1 MKILVVDDIYENRL
15 LLDKLLS
22 RMQHEVILVENG
34 EQAVHALASV
44 NPDLILMDIM
54 MPVMDGLEAI
64 KAIRERTL
72 DKWVPIFV
80 LSALADDQ
88 NVLDGL
94 QAGADDYLQKPFSR
108 AVLAAKLGSVQRV
121 IDMQNLIIADTQLL
135 KAYRDENEAEQQFLQ
150 SIFERLIKQSDLKDD
165 HLQFWLLPAK
175 RFSGDLICA
184 RRVSKQQIYFMLADS
199 TGHGL
204 AAALPTVIV
213 NQAFQ
218 AMTKKGLAVPIIV
231 REINRLVHSQ
241 MPTGRFVALVLG
253 MIDAEKKSVELW
265 NGGLPDVYALD
276 GDGKPVHTFRS
287 SHPSAGILDN
297 RQFDDTCEIWHWREP
312 CELFMYSDGLTDTL
326 GPDGGLFGQ
335 ERVLQILRT
344 APPGAEVAA
353 IQQALEAHMLNR
365 EAQDDISCMA
375 IRCR

>member
-1 MKILVVDDIYENRL
+1 MKILVVDDFYENRL

-22 RMQHEVILVENG
+22 KMQHEVILVENG
-34 EQAVHALASV
+34 EQAVKSLASV

-64 KAIRERTL
+64 KAIRQLTQ

-94 QAGADDYLQKPFSR
+94 QAGADDYLQKPFNR
-108 AVLAAKLGSVQRV
+108 AILAAKLGSVQRV

-175 RFSGDLICA
+175 LFSGDLICA

-253 MIDAEKKSVELW
+253 MIDGEKKSVELW
-265 NGGLPDVYALD
+265 NGGLPDVYVLD
-276 GDGKPVHTFRS
+276 GEGNPAHTFRS
-287 SHPSAGILDN
+287 SHPSAGVLDN
-297 RQFDDTCEIWHWREP
+297 RQFDDTCEIWHWREA
-312 CELFMYSDGLTDTL
+312 CELFMYSDGLTDAQD
-326 GPDGGLFGQ
+326 PDGDLFGQ

>member
-22 RMQHEVILVENG
+22 RMQHEVISVENG
-34 EQAVHALASV
+34 EQAVESLGSV

-64 KAIRERTL
+64 KTIRALPR
-72 DKWVPIFV
+72 DKWIPIFV

-94 QAGADDYLQKPFSR
+94 QAGADDYLQKPFNR
-108 AVLAAKLGSVQRV
+108 AILAAKLSSVQRA
-121 IDMQNLIIADTQLL
+121 IDMQNLIIADAQQL
-135 KAYRDENEAEQQFLQ
+135 KVYRDENEAEQRFLQ
-150 SIFERLIKQSDLKDD
+150 SIFDKLIKQSDLKDD

-184 RRVSKQQIYFMLADS
+184 RRVSSQQIYFMLADS

-218 AMTKKGLAVPIIV
+218 AMTKKGLAVSIIV
-231 REINRLVHSQ
+231 REINRLLHCQ

-253 MIDAEKKSVELW
+253 MIDGEKKSIELW
-265 NGGLPDVYALD
+265 NGGLPDVFALD
-276 GDGKPVHTFRS
+276 SRGNPAHAFRS
-287 SHPSAGILDN
+287 THPSAGILDN
-297 RQFDDTCEIWHWREP
+297 REFDDSCEIWHWRDS
-312 CELFMYSDGLTDTL
+312 CELFMYSDGLTDAQA
-326 GPDGGLFGQ
+326 PDGQLFGQ
-335 ERVLQILRT
+335 ERVQQTLRQ
-344 APPGAEVAA
+344 APSGAEVAA
-353 IQQALEAHMLNR
+353 IQQALAVHMAHR
-365 EAQDDISCMA
+365 ETQDDISCMA
-375 IRCR
+375 IHCR

>member
-72 DKWVPIFV
+72 EKWVPIFV

-276 GDGKPVHTFRS
+276 GDGKPAHTFRS

-297 RQFDDTCEIWHWREP
+297 RQFDDTCEIWHWREA

>member
-253 MIDAEKKSVELW
+253 MIDAEKKTVELW

-297 RQFDDTCEIWHWREP
+297 RQFDDTCEIWHWREA

-335 ERVLQILRT
+335 ERVLQILKT

>member
-34 EQAVHALASV
+34 EQAVQALASV

-297 RQFDDTCEIWHWREP
+297 RQFDDTCEIWHWREA

>member
-22 RMQHEVILVENG
+22 RMQHEVISVENG
-34 EQAVHALASV
+34 EQAVQALTSV

-64 KAIRERTL
+64 KAIRGLTQ

-108 AVLAAKLGSVQRV
+108 AILAAKLGSVQRV

-184 RRVSKQQIYFMLADS
+184 RRVSAQQIYFMLADS

-218 AMTKKGLAVPIIV
+218 AMTKKGLAVSIIV
-231 REINRLVHSQ
+231 REINRLLYSQ
-241 MPTGRFVALVLG
+241 MPPGRFVALALG
-253 MIDAEKKSVELW
+253 MIDSEKKSVELW
-265 NGGLPDVYALD
+265 NGGLPDVFALD
-276 GDGKPVHTFRS
+276 GEGNPAHAFRS
-287 SHPSAGILDN
+287 THPSAGILDN
-297 RQFDDTCEIWHWREP
+297 RQFDDTCEIWHWREA
-312 CELFMYSDGLTDTL
+312 CELFMYSDGLTDAQD
-326 GPDGGLFGQ
+326 PDGGLFGQ

-344 APPGAEVAA
+344 APPGAEVTA
-353 IQQALEAHMLNR
+353 IQRALEAHMLNR

>member
-297 RQFDDTCEIWHWREP
+297 RQFDDTCEIWHWREA

-326 GPDGGLFGQ
+326 DPDGALFGQ

>member
-297 RQFDDTCEIWHWREP
+297 RQFDDTCEIWHWREA

-335 ERVLQILRT
+335 ERVLQILKT

>member
-184 RRVSKQQIYFMLADS
+184 RRISKQQIYFMLADS

-231 REINRLVHSQ
+231 REINRLLYSQ

-297 RQFDDTCEIWHWREP
+297 RQFDDTCEIWHWREA

>member
-175 RFSGDLICA
+175 RFSGDLLCA

-297 RQFDDTCEIWHWREP
+297 RQFDDTCEIWHWREA

-335 ERVLQILRT
+335 ERVLEILRT

>member
-22 RMQHEVILVENG
+22 RMQHEVFLVENG
-34 EQAVHALASV
+34 EQAVESLDSV

-64 KAIRERTL
+64 KAIRELTL

-94 QAGADDYLQKPFSR
+94 QAGADDYLHKPFNR
-108 AVLAAKLGSVQRV
+108 AILAAKLSSVQRV

-150 SIFERLIKQSDLKDD
+150 SIFEKLIKQSDLKDD
-165 HLQFWLLPAK
+165 HLQFWLQPAK

-184 RRVSKQQIYFMLADS
+184 RRVSNQQIYFMLADS

-204 AAALPTVIV
+204 AAAVPTVIV

-231 REINRLVHSQ
+231 REINRLLYSQ
-241 MPTGRFVALVLG
+241 MPAGRFVALALG
-253 MIDAEKKSVELW
+253 MIDGEKNSVELW

-276 GDGKPVHTFRS
+276 SLGNPVHLFRS
-287 SHPSAGILDN
+287 LHPSAGILDN
-297 RQFDDTCEIWHWREP
+297 QEFDDTCEIWHWREA
-312 CELFMYSDGLTDTL
+312 CELFMYSDGLTDAQD
-326 GPDGGLFGQ
+326 PDGLLFGQ
-335 ERVLQILRT
+335 ERVQQTLRAASSGT
-344 APPGAEVAA
+344 EVATM
-353 IQQALEAHMLNR
+353 QQAIEAHMANR
-365 EAQDDISCMA
+365 ETQDDISCMA

>member
-1 MKILVVDDIYENRL
+1 MKILVVDDMSENRL

-22 RMQHEVILVENG
+22 RMQHEVVSVENG
-34 EQAVHALASV
+34 AQAVALLDSV

-64 KAIRERTL
+64 KAIRALSR
-72 DKWVPIFV
+72 DKWLPIFV

-94 QAGADDYLQKPFSR
+94 QAGADDYLQKPFNR
-108 AVLAAKLGSVQRV
+108 AILAAKLSSVQRA
-121 IDMQNLIIADTQLL
+121 IDMQNVIIADAQQL
-135 KAYRDENEAEQQFLQ
+135 KAYRDDNEEEQRFLQ

-184 RRVSKQQIYFMLADS
+184 RRISRQQIYFMLADS

-231 REINRLVHSQ
+231 REINRLLHSQ
-241 MPTGRFVALVLG
+241 MPPGRFVALVLG
-253 MIDAEKKSVELW
+253 MVDGEKKSVELW
-265 NGGLPDVYALD
+265 NGGLPDVFALD
-276 GDGKPVHTFRS
+276 SQGNPAHAFRS
-287 SHPSAGILDN
+287 THPSAGILDS
-297 RQFDDTCEIWHWREP
+297 REFDDSCEIWHWRDT
-312 CELFMYSDGLTDTL
+312 CELFMYSDGLTDAVD
-326 GPDGGLFGQ
+326 PDGQFFGQ
-335 ERVLQILRT
+335 ERVMQTLRQ
-344 APPGAEVAA
+344 APPGAKVAT
-353 IQQALEAHMLNR
+353 IQQALEAHMANH

-375 IRCR
+375 IHCW